1 MTVLRQRMQEELR
14 LRNYSPQ
21 TIRAYTATV
30 ADFARYFHTS
40 PNQLGPEQVRQY
52 QLYLLNEKKLA
63 WQTLQVRMAALKF
76 FYTRTL
82 KQTWFDH
89 EVAKPKVHRK
99 LPVVWS
105 REEVRALLDSTVNLK
120 HRALLATFYS
130 AGLRC
135 QEALDLKVT
144 DIDSP
149 RMIIHIRAG
158 KGNFPRQVMLSPKLL
173 QLLRIYWRWR
183 KPEEWLFPG
192 RLPNQPMRDSGVRL
206 SARICVA
213 SWAWSSR
220 SARMCCAIPLP
231 PTCSTRAPIC
241 VPFNCCSAIATWRLP
256 PDTCMSPSTDCM
268 PPPARSMIWRSA
280 TSPLPMEMA
289 EEDETTSA
297 RSSRCLARS
306 PGTVPRTLGTGSLPP
321 AAQGPA

>member
-1 MTVLRQRMQEELR
+1 M
-14 LRNYSPQ
+14 
-21 TIRAYTATV
+21 
-30 ADFARYFHTS
+30 
-40 PNQLGPEQVRQY
+40 
-52 QLYLLNEKKLA
+52 NEKKLA

-105 REEVRALLDSTVNLK
+105 REEVRALRFDSTVNLK

-149 RMIIHIRAG
+149 RMIIHVRAG
-158 KGNFPRQVMLSPKLL
+158 KGNFPRQVMLSPRLL

-183 KPEEWLFPG
+183 KRGMALS
-192 RLPNQPMRDSGVRL
+192 RRASAPNPTD
-206 SARICVA
+206 ACP
-213 SWAWSSR
+213 R
-220 SARMCCAIPLP
+220 SADNLPETAPPTGHGQAAQPACAYSFLATHLLDAGTDLRTIQLLLGHRDLGDHRPLP
-231 PTCSTRAPIC
+231 ARLRTPTACHRQ
-241 VPFNCCSAIATWRLP
+241 P
-256 PDTCMSPSTDCM
+256 P
-268 PPPARSMIWRSA
+268 R
-280 TSPLPMEMA
+280 
-289 EEDETTSA
+289 
-297 RSSRCLARS
+297 
-306 PGTVPRTLGTGSLPP
+306 
-321 AAQGPA
+321 

>member
-1 MTVLRQRMQEELR
+1 MTELRQRMQEELR

-21 TIRAYTATV
+21 TIRTYIATV
-30 ADFARYFHTS
+30 ADFAHYFHKS
-40 PNQLGPEQVRQY
+40 PDQMGPEQVRRY
-52 QLYLLNEKKLA
+52 QLYLLNERKLA

-76 FYTRTL
+76 LYTRTL

-120 HRALLATFYS
+120 HRALLATLYG

-173 QLLRIYWRWR
+173 HLLRIYWRWR
-183 KPEEWLFPG
+183 KPEDWLFPG
-192 RLPNQPMRDSGVRL
+192 KRSDLPMRDSGVRL
-206 SARICVA
+206 ICQNLRRQLGMLKPLSPHVLRHCFA
-213 SWAWSSR
+213 THLLDAGTDLR
-220 SARMCCAIPLP
+220 SIQLLLGHRDL
-231 PTCSTRAPIC
+231 
-241 VPFNCCSAIATWRLP
+241 
-256 PDTCMSPSTDCM
+256 
-268 PPPARSMIWRSA
+268 
-280 TSPLPMEMA
+280 
-289 EEDETTSA
+289 ETTA
-297 RSSRCLARS
+297 RY
-306 PGTVPRTLGTGSLPP
+306 
-321 AAQGPA
+321 